1 MALNQPN
8 EPESRPATPP
18 AVADDQR
25 LGCGRTI
32 DQVWQRLDREPDEHE
47 AGCDF
52 CRDARSSLTRL
63 AGVIEEFRA
72 DELSS
77 GASGR
82 ADVMPGSRVKDAVM
96 QVARAEVRRGRRL
109 QVRTDPGG
117 SIEISEQTLSALI
130 RFACDSVP
138 GVRSRRCQAAQQDDV
153 LNVAVRLAIRSG
165 ESAPA
170 LADLVRARITAVV
183 PARAGL
189 SVGRIDLIIED
200 VYDA

>member
-1 MALNQPN
+1 
-8 EPESRPATPP
+8 
-18 AVADDQR
+18 
-25 LGCGRTI
+25 
-32 DQVWQRLDREPDEHE
+32 
-47 AGCDF
+47 
-52 CRDARSSLTRL
+52 
-63 AGVIEEFRA
+63 
-72 DELSS
+72 
-77 GASGR
+77 
-82 ADVMPGSRVKDAVM
+82 M

-138 GVRSRRCQAAQQDDV
+138 GVRSRRCQAAQRDDV

-165 ESAPA
+165 GSAPE

>member
-1 MALNQPN
+1 MALNQ
-8 EPESRPATPP
+8 SRRPTGT
-18 AVADDQR
+18 ADDQL

-32 DQVWQRLDREPDEHE
+32 DQVWRGLDRPPDAHE
-47 AGCDF
+47 SGCVF
-52 CRDARSSLTRL
+52 CRDARSSLARL

-72 DELSS
+72 DEQT
-77 GASGR
+77 GEDDGR
-82 ADVMPGSRVKDAVM
+82 PGDRVKDAVM

-109 QVRTDPGG
+109 RVRDDPGG
-117 SIEISEQTLSALI
+117 SVEISEQTLTALI

-138 GVRSRRCQAAQQDDV
+138 GVRSRRCHVSQQDGVLDV
-153 LNVAVRLAIRSG
+153 AAHLAIRSG
-165 ESAPA
+165 APGPA
-170 LADLVRARITAVV
+170 LADQVRSRIAAVV